1 MSEPIVKH
9 SDIVAFAGEK
19 VNLKRD
25 DVSKYRKQ
33 VNHLRRRL
41 AEYIKENPDY
51 DLVKMLHSGS
61 VAKGTALKTINDMD
75 VAVYIQ
81 SSDEIDDDA
90 DLLNWLIEQLKA
102 VYPNMHQEQFEQ
114 KQHCVT
120 LSFRGS
126 GLDVDVVPVL
136 YEGDSENQGFLIV
149 KDTGEKVL
157 TSISL
162 HLNFIRARKD
172 AQPNHFAQVVRL
184 LKWWLRQIKSQDES
198 FRFKSFMVEL
208 ICAHLI
214 DNGLDMS
221 NYHNALLEFFAY
233 IITTELKNRI
243 SFTDYYDASQLSE
256 STDCAIEIFDPVN
269 PENNIA
275 GNYTEHNRH
284 RIVENVQDAFDA
296 LSEAHYATTKSRAV
310 EMWRF
315 VFGPSFRM

>member
-9 SDIVAFAGEK
+9 SDIVSFAIEK
-19 VNLKRD
+19 VNLRRD
-25 DVSKYRKQ
+25 DVSEYRKQ
-33 VNHLRRRL
+33 VNHLRHRL

-51 DLVKMLHSGS
+51 NLIKMLHSGS

-81 SSDEIDDDA
+81 SSDELDDDA
-90 DLLNWLIEQLKA
+90 DLLNWLIEQLQA
-102 VYPNMHQEQFEQ
+102 VYPNMHQDQFEQ

-162 HLNFIRARKD
+162 HLDFIRARKN

-184 LKWWLRQIKSQDES
+184 LKWWLRQIKSQDEN

-208 ICAHLI
+208 ICAHLA
-214 DNGLDMS
+214 DKGLDMS
-221 NYHNALLEFFAY
+221 NYPHSLLRFFAY
-233 IITTELKNRI
+233 IINSELKARV
-243 SFTDYYDASQLSE
+243 SFTDNYDSSQLPDT
-256 STDCAIEIFDPVN
+256 TDYAIEIFDPVN
-269 PENNIA
+269 PDNNIA
-275 GNYTEHNRH
+275 GRYSEFDRQC
-284 RIVENVQDAFDA
+284 IVENVQDAFDA
-296 LSEAHYATTKSRAV
+296 LTEAHYATTKSRAV
-310 EMWRF
+310 ELWQA